1 MNNNIAEKDRQNTE
15 LLQLVE
21 EVNSK
26 YEMEVREKEDLQA
39 QNQKLREI
47 EIQQNAQYHEAMS
60 EHIKEIAVYRD
71 SQASLNDSMAT
82 LIANYSSYKQEQ
94 EQFKEHYLSR
104 LIHLQE

>member
-1 MNNNIAEKDRQNTE
+1 
-15 LLQLVE
+15 
-21 EVNSK
+21 
-26 YEMEVREKEDLQA
+26 
-39 QNQKLREI
+39 
-47 EIQQNAQYHEAMS
+47 MS